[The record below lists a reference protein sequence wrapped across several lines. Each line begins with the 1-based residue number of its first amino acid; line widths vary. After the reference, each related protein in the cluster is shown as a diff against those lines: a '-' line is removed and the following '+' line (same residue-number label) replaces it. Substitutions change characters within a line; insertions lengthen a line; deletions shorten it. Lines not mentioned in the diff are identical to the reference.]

1 MDKNTKFFEYRVL
14 MDEKGNM
21 KNELNTNMSSL
32 LVLSLL
38 ELQKQRIIDKIL
50 KNDKNV
56 LDMSS
61 KGEIKDE

>member
-1 MDKNTKFFEYRVL
+1 MGNFNKFFEYNVV

-21 KNELNTNMSSL
+21 KNKVNTNMSSL

-50 KNDKNV
+50 KRDKNL
-56 LDMSS
+56 LDVTS
-61 KGEIKDE
+61 KGDIKDE